1 MFYLQANS
9 QYSPIHLF
17 LTKYTSPLCHVK
29 GPCNPQET
37 LTTWQILPWLF
48 IFLISHPA
56 NLIFSCFQI
65 WWWRILT
72 DPVTHEPTSLAV
84 HSALCTR
91 ASPHLVS

>member
-37 LTTWQILPWLF
+37 PHNLADPTLAFYFPYFTPCKPH
-48 IFLISHPA
+48 IFLFPD
-56 NLIFSCFQI
+56 LVVED
-65 WWWRILT
+65 T
-72 DPVTHEPTSLAV
+72 D
-84 HSALCTR
+84 
-91 ASPHLVS
+91 